1 MKKRILLLTPPL
13 LQTNTPYPATMHLAG
28 FLKSR
33 GFKVFQRDLSIKV
46 ARDVLLKYGDETT
59 DELLEFLS
67 GPAPIAARRARRLTS
82 LRSGFATTLI
92 PTSAS
97 RATPSTSAAR

>member
-46 ARDVLLKYGDETT
+46 ARGTCC
-59 DELLEFLS
+59 
-67 GPAPIAARRARRLTS
+67 
-82 LRSGFATTLI
+82 
-92 PTSAS
+92 
-97 RATPSTSAAR
+97 